1 MARLVR
7 DRDGEGHYGS
17 VLNLIPANLSDSMH
31 SWDGNPESLLGFGL
45 YIGTVTGGM
54 FSSRDWWCTTEI
66 TEIVSE
72 DVEKIR
78 FKTVNGST
86 YTLFK

>member
-1 MARLVR
+1 MARLAR

-17 VLNLIPANLSDSMH
+17 VLNLVPSHLDEKMH
-31 SWDGNPESLLGFGL
+31 SWDGKSESLLGYGL

>member
-54 FSSRDWWCTTEI
+54 FSSRDWWCTTVI
-66 TEIVSE
+66 TEILE
-72 DVEKIR
+72 ITNDHIR
-78 FKTVNGST
+78 FKTKNSF
-86 YTLFK
+86 YTLYKH